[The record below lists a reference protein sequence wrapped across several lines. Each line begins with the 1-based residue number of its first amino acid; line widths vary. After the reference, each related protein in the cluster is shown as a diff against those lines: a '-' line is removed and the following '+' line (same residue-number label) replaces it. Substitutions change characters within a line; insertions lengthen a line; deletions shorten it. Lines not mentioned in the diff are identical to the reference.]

1 MEHNFANI
9 KTAFDFFL
17 STLVLKDQSQWR
29 ANKSKQ
35 GTRGEVYRC
44 IMLIRMFVLKVINNE
59 RKVLTRHEI
68 INCIAEQIL
77 LVLTRVYKEW
87 MSSSELTTVRCLI
100 HLFIQVHLLLLCRC
114 MDLKK
119 GFFINKIRNHSQPL
133 NPQQHITILHKF
145 T

>member
-68 INCIAEQIL
+68 INCIAEQIV
-77 LVLTRVYKEW
+77 LVINRVCKES
-87 MSSSELTTVRCLI
+87 MNLRRSSVSFTY
-100 HLFIQVHLLLLCRC
+100 LFKFTYFCFVHVWT
-114 MDLKK
+114 LKK
-119 GFFINKIRNHSQPL
+119 EFGLK
-133 NPQQHITILHKF
+133 K
-145 T
+145 